1 MRDEKADADEKKRK
15 ENEVTKISVGR
26 WMGLALVAG
35 VVCLGVVLAV
45 QASEDRTAS
54 EQEETTACK
63 YAAACHS
70 AGSECS
76 CDGKGCDRCAD
87 FVDENG
93 DRVCD
98 KQATCEKHST
108 NSPPCRV
115 SRSCHTETASCHTN
129 IRSTA
134 DSQAAASGT
143 CGHSSKHRQHA
154 MRSCGGDAGRSC
166 R

>member
-1 MRDEKADADEKKRK
+1 MKKI
-15 ENEVTKISVGR
+15 TVGS

-35 VVCLGVVLAV
+35 AVCLGVVLAV
-45 QASEDRTAS
+45 QASENRTEP
-54 EQEETTACK
+54 EQGAAVACDK
-63 YAAACHS
+63 AAACHS
-70 AGSECS
+70 AGAECS
-76 CDGKGCDRCAD
+76 CDGKGCDHCAA
-87 FVDENG
+87 FADENG

-129 IRSTA
+129 TQSTA
-134 DSQAAASGT
+134 DSQAATSGT
-143 CGHSSKHRQHA
+143 CGHSSSKRRQDVT
-154 MRSCGGDAGRSC
+154 RSCGGHAGGNC